1 MNIRMPI
8 FAFILL
14 GILLCAFAGL
24 AFFFFLYDHRDK
36 YYRFEDD
43 AVMTGK
49 DFFCEFRRFGGEE
62 NIEISFKLI
71 YEGGET
77 AELLYCKTVSDG
89 SRSKKKL
96 YTIPKE
102 TVDKLKAIYREHCVP
117 VLADAHEKEDIAADA
132 PTVVVCFAAD
142 EDKESYT
149 ISSDQELP
157 EKNQSIFT
165 EVEDLLSAYRPHY
178 RSGAVKRQ

>member
-96 YTIPKE
+96 YTVPKE

-117 VLADAHEKEDIAADA
+117 VLADAPEKEDIAADG
-132 PTVVVCFAAD
+132 
-142 EDKESYT
+142 KLY
-149 ISSDQELP
+149 DQQRSGTAR
-157 EKNQSIFT
+157 KKSVAFHRSGGFT
-165 EVEDLLSAYRPHY
+165 LRLSAALSQRC
-178 RSGAVKRQ
+178 G

>member
-77 AELLYCKTVSDG
+77 AELLYCKTVGDG
-89 SRSKKKL
+89 SRSECVMVFRRLVHKDRRDL
-96 YTIPKE
+96 READCLRFIVYILMDDHFRSVMVNP
-102 TVDKLKAIYREHCVP
+102 LKYDSVFTRE
-117 VLADAHEKEDIAADA
+117 
-132 PTVVVCFAAD
+132 
-142 EDKESYT
+142 
-149 ISSDQELP
+149 
-157 EKNQSIFT
+157 
-165 EVEDLLSAYRPHY
+165 
-178 RSGAVKRQ
+178 